1 MGKRG
6 PAPTPT
12 NLKLLNGNTSRINRN
27 EPKPQHADTAPPEW
41 LADDRARTTYSEM
54 AEKLIAM
61 NVFTD
66 ADKHALAQL
75 SMYWVSFKDLADT
88 MTTEVWETE
97 SGYKSTD
104 PRINSMVKLGEKV
117 TKLLQQFGMTPASRT
132 GVQVVDGAAKDPL
145 EEYLNGVN

>member
-27 EPKPQHADTAPPEW
+27 EPKPQHADAAPPEW
-41 LADDRARTTYSEM
+41 LADDRAQATYSEM

-66 ADKHALAQL
+66 ADRHALAQL
-75 SMYWVSFKDLADT
+75 AMYWVSFKDLADT

-132 GVQVVDGAAKDPL
+132 GVQVVDGAVKDPL